1 VDCLKSAMSSR
12 KQVQQCWCRRA
23 IYSITSSAR
32 ATRSWGII
40 EKVFVWFMILAFYAT
55 LAAPHVHAVW
65 VALQ

>member
-1 VDCLKSAMSSR
+1 MSSR

-23 IYSITSSAR
+23 NLFDHLVGA
-32 ATRSWGII
+32 GDQVVGNQ
-40 EKVFVWFMILAFYAT
+40 VFVWFMILAFYAT